1 MARRSPILRARR
13 LVERFTSHLETLG
26 ATVIV
31 QSDPDVKPVYI
42 RVIAFGQPLDYIV
55 YLWNVTPGGNNRP
68 TDEWR
73 IQVTKGGDRF
83 PLVPGVRTI
92 VGGWNTPNKVIT
104 FMFSLM

>member
-1 MARRSPILRARR
+1 MARRLPILPARN
-13 LVERFTSHLETLG
+13 LIELFTSHLETLG

-31 QSDPDVKPVYI
+31 QDDPGRKPVHI

-73 IQVTKGGDRF
+73 IQITKGGERF
-83 PLVPGVRTI
+83 PLIP
-92 VGGWNTPNKVIT
+92 
-104 FMFSLM
+104 